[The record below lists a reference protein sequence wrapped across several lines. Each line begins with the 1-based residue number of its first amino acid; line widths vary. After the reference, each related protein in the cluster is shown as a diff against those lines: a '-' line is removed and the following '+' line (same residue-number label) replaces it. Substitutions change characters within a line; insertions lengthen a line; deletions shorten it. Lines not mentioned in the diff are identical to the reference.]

1 MEIST
6 IFALFVGTM
15 ITIHF
20 LDLLAKRIGSRRKR
34 KETNTKRASWYCFF
48 SPDIFAGKDKIDKSL
63 IRDNQQDAVRRNRQR
78 REQERR
84 RPVLRA

>member
-15 ITIHF
+15 VTIHF
-20 LDLLAKRIGSRRKR
+20 LDLIAKQIGSRRKR

-48 SPDIFAGKDKIDKSL
+48 SPNTLIGKDKAEKPAIS
-63 IRDNQQDAVRRNRQR
+63 ISQQDVLRRKRQR
-78 REQERR
+78 REQEQR

>member
-6 IFALFVGTM
+6 LFALFVGTM

-20 LDLLAKRIGSRRKR
+20 LDQLAQQIGSRRKR
-34 KETNTKRASWYCFF
+34 KETSTKQASWYCFF
-48 SPDIFAGKDKIDKSL
+48 SPDIFAGKDKVDKPL
-63 IRDNQQDAVRRNRQR
+63 IRDDQQDAVRRNRQR
-78 REQERR
+78 RQQEQR